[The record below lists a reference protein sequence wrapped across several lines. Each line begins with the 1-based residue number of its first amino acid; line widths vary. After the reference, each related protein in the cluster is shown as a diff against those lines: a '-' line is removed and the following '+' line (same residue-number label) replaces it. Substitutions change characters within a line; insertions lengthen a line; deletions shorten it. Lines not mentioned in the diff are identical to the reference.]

1 MQNFTITTDMILI
14 ILSSLCLFFILLTF
28 IYSLKI
34 NKACKKENYKG
45 KFIKKDSSAAKKTEE
60 SETKKGINSEPVKP
74 VVDSDDEI
82 PISKNG
88 TDQIESKYLPREEK
102 ITKQYRRYL
111 INSKINQGKDT
122 DEGKIDWK

>member
-14 ILSSLCLFFILLTF
+14 ILSSLCLLFILLTF

-34 NKACKKENYKG
+34 NKACKNKKYAGN
-45 KFIKKDSSAAKKTEE
+45 FIKKDSPAAK
-60 SETKKGINSEPVKP
+60 ETKESGIKKEISSEPIKP
-74 VVDSDDEI
+74 ISDSDDQ
-82 PISKNG
+82 ISNSKIE

-111 INSKINQGKDT
+111 INGKINQAKDS
-122 DEGKIDWK
+122 DEGKIEWK